1 MALISWDTQYSVAV
15 DSIDKQH
22 QKLFGMLNELHEAM
36 KAGQGKQTVP
46 LILGRV
52 VQYAAEHFANEESL
66 MRKAGYPAYA
76 GHKAEHDKLT
86 AEVLQMVRDF
96 EAGKVVLTMDLADF
110 LRKWLQTHIIAC
122 DKRYTAHMQAAGVR

>member
-1 MALISWDTQYSVAV
+1 MALVTWGTQYSVAV

-36 KAGQGKQTVP
+36 KAGQGKQTAP
-46 LILGRV
+46 LILGGL
-52 VQYAAEHFANEESL
+52 VQYAAEHFANEEGL

-96 EAGKVVLTMDLADF
+96 EAGKVVLTVDLADF
-110 LRKWLQTHIIAC
+110 LSKWLQTHIIAC
-122 DKRYTAHMQAAGVR
+122 DKKYTAHMQAAGVR